1 MRRLAP
7 DPQGAADLDAVRRRY
22 MPTTD
27 CDLVLT
33 ILRAAHG
40 DWVSDIYG
48 KTRVM
53 VHSRVAELRKR
64 GHRIECKC
72 FGKNDWRYRLVER
85 LVG

>member
-40 DWVSDIYG
+40 DWVPDLYG

-64 GHRIECKC
+64 GHRIECKM
-72 FGKNDWRYRLVER
+72 FGPRDYRYRLVE
-85 LVG
+85 GQ